1 MDYDLG
7 IVGAGPAGIT
17 AAIYAARKNL
27 RFIVIGKQLG
37 GQVIYSLSVE
47 NYTGFQEISGAELV
61 QKFKEHLDQ
70 FKFDFLEEE
79 ATTIVP
85 EEGGFKVGTAA
96 GCYSLKAAIIATG
109 TSPKRLNVGGEQE
122 YRNRGISYCATCDG
136 PLFKDKRVAV
146 IGGGNHALYSAIQLE
161 SIGSHMYILNP
172 EPQLSGK
179 QKLIDKLEK
188 SKKATIVNNAQV
200 LEITGEQMVNGL
212 RYRQDGDSRL
222 LKLEGIF
229 IDIGYEPQTGFLK
242 GLVDLNRKGE
252 IIIDGQNR
260 TSMDGIFAAG
270 DCTNYPYKQIV
281 VAAGQGAS
289 AALSAYKY
297 ITNL

>member
-1 MDYDLG
+1 
-7 IVGAGPAGIT
+7 V
-17 AAIYAARKNL
+17 
-27 RFIVIGKQLG
+27 
-37 GQVIYSLSVE
+37 
-47 NYTGFQEISGAELV
+47 
-61 QKFKEHLDQ
+61 
-70 FKFDFLEEE
+70 
-79 ATTIVP
+79 
-85 EEGGFKVGTAA
+85 
-96 GCYSLKAAIIATG
+96 
-109 TSPKRLNVGGEQE
+109 
-122 YRNRGISYCATCDG
+122 
-136 PLFKDKRVAV
+136 
-146 IGGGNHALYSAIQLE
+146 
-161 SIGSHMYILNP
+161 
-172 EPQLSGK
+172 LSGK
-179 QKLIDKLEK
+179 QKLINKLEK

-212 RYRQDGDSRL
+212 RYRQNGDSRL

-252 IIIDGQNR
+252 IIIDRQNR